1 MTVFRKLK
9 PLGYRTSYSHR
20 GKYYTLPGT
29 PRFDEHD
36 VWDYAGVWFSRHGN
50 LLATSQRLVETADA
64 GWTAAE
70 LGHLLHVEVKEPLLR
85 LYRAKQIE
93 REKIED
99 RYVYLARDPGQRRS
113 QRSAPGGPASRGR
126 DRRIGDRGCLSR
138 VESGDRVVLQSA
150 R

>member
-1 MTVFRKLK
+1 M
-9 PLGYRTSYSHR
+9 
-20 GKYYTLPGT
+20 
-29 PRFDEHD
+29 
-36 VWDYAGVWFSRHGN
+36 WDYVGVWFSRHGN

-99 RYVYLARDPGQRRS
+99 RYVYLAQDPGQRRI
-113 QRSAPGGPASRGR
+113 QRLRRADRQAAAEIGESVTAGVSPELRAAIVLFFSLRMDSSDGSMPVW
-126 DRRIGDRGCLSR
+126 RRINLDTEGTGELRIFW
-138 VESGDRVVLQSA
+138 ESASTP
-150 R
+150 